1 MKLFRAG
8 SCVCTG
14 QDWLQIL
21 ERLAAFVALWNLIGV
36 VIVRQVG
43 GLGQELASTIIEL
56 ALEECVLEIAYG
68 GSVAQLAQRRVGSSH
83 PMQPLLGTYQVEE

>member
-1 MKLFRAG
+1 MKLLTAG

-36 VIVRQVG
+36 VIVLQVG
-43 GLGQELASTIIEL
+43 GL
-56 ALEECVLEIAYG
+56 LEGDIVLDNGLVG
-68 GSVAQLAQRRVGSSH
+68 GVAHVVVVVVVVSDDGGVLDLS
-83 PMQPLLGTYQVEE
+83 

>member
-1 MKLFRAG
+1 MKLLTAG

-36 VIVRQVG
+36 VIVLQVG
-43 GLGQELASTIIEL
+43 RLLKGDV
-56 ALEECVLEIAYG
+56 VLDSGVVG
-68 GSVAQLAQRRVGSSH
+68 GVAHIVVLVSNDGGFLDLS
-83 PMQPLLGTYQVEE
+83 

>member
-43 GLGQELASTIIEL
+43 GLLEGDIGLDNGLASWL
-56 ALEECVLEIAYG
+56 AHVVVVVVVVSDDGGVLDL
-68 GSVAQLAQRRVGSSH
+68 S
-83 PMQPLLGTYQVEE
+83 